1 MDRGTFARL
10 RPLAKDVRLQ
20 ITNQWAEQRWTQLL
34 SEDRIKAVP
43 WIHLVKVVGEVDF
56 CLFVVG
62 DFEVEV
68 TLDGFTVG
76 TLATCCC
83 SFRWCQMK
91 CLFKVWSQH
100 IFTDV
105 GLPYMWEH
113 GAFILC
119 KCSSIF
125 IPIFFPLRFVTP
137 KKYRFEVQ
145 KSTVDAFGLEDISQS
160 CARSL
165 VVILY
170 TLQIHCFYKQRITWH
185 HPRWWCSKSPSFH
198 IVHVRY
204 RIGKGLK
211 TLSRGS

>member
-125 IPIFFPLRFVTP
+125 IPIFFSPFDSWRP
-137 KKYRFEVQ
+137 KNIVLKFRSQRLMLSDWKIYPKAVEGHWLLYFTLCRYIV
-145 KSTVDAFGLEDISQS
+145 STNNG
-160 CARSL
+160 
-165 VVILY
+165 
-170 TLQIHCFYKQRITWH
+170 
-185 HPRWWCSKSPSFH
+185 
-198 IVHVRY
+198 
-204 RIGKGLK
+204 
-211 TLSRGS
+211 

>member
-1 MDRGTFARL
+1 M
-10 RPLAKDVRLQ
+10 
-20 ITNQWAEQRWTQLL
+20 
-34 SEDRIKAVP
+34 
-43 WIHLVKVVGEVDF
+43 KVVGEVDF

-125 IPIFFPLRFVTP
+125 IPIFF
-137 KKYRFEVQ
+137 
-145 KSTVDAFGLEDISQS
+145 
-160 CARSL
+160 
-165 VVILY
+165 
-170 TLQIHCFYKQRITWH
+170 
-185 HPRWWCSKSPSFH
+185 SPSIRDAQKISF
-198 IVHVRY
+198 
-204 RIGKGLK
+204 
-211 TLSRGS
+211 